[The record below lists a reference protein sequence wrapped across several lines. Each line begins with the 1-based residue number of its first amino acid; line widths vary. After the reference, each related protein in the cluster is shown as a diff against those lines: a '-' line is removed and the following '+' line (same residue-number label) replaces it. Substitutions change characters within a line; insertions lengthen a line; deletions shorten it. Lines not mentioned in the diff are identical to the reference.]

1 MKFSQTLF
9 LTFLLLISTLF
20 NANAQNKMKLGK
32 VSSEDLK
39 MTVYEADSTAEAV
52 ILGEKSFL
60 NIQFGP
66 DGNPQLLIDI
76 HRRIKILHE
85 DAIDEWGNISFRL
98 YNRSG
103 SRQSL
108 GNFKAYTINEI
119 DGKVTSEKLSLK
131 DAFKEEASEF
141 VTTQKFTFKNVQV
154 GSIIDY
160 SYSIY
165 SDFYSSIPDLYA
177 QYSIPI
183 VWREITFEYLNY
195 FQYKYFITGSAP
207 VYHRESKNTTEN
219 AGNQSH
225 AKTRDYWVFKDV
237 PALKQLSY
245 MRPVSNYRTKINYE
259 LYGIQVPAQVYENYS
274 TSWEEINKDLVE
286 SDRFGSLLDK
296 LGPTK
301 DLAESLNLTEA
312 SEDEKIIAAVNY
324 VQKNFIWDGNQAVY
338 PSLEWRKNL
347 KEEKGNSSE
356 LNFTLIG
363 MLRNLGIKAYPV
375 ILSTR
380 ANGVIFE
387 SFPTTEDFN
396 YVITA
401 IEKDGKYILVDPTS
415 EFTGLNML
423 PQKCLNGKGLLISEK
438 GPKWI
443 PIETGTPYDIAEF
456 VSFKID
462 EDLSVTANYQSKHS
476 KYAAYFFRDNID
488 DMGGI
493 EKYEKK
499 LIDDFK
505 DFNITD
511 FSVENLEDLSKP
523 LVENYSLAPEDY
535 LQEMGDLILM
545 KPVLYPNFKENP
557 FKKDTRDFPIDFT
570 YPRNYQQTV
579 VIELPEGYAFDELPK
594 NLRIATADR
603 ALYMSI
609 IYSIEGNK
617 LTMLMKF
624 NIKET
629 MFLASRYNEIKSFF
643 DNVVAKEN
651 EQIVIREL

>member
-9 LTFLLLISTLF
+9 LTFLLLTSTLF

-39 MTVYEADSTAEAV
+39 MTVYEADSTAEAL

-66 DGNPQLLIDI
+66 NGNPQLLIDI

-85 DAIDEWGNISFRL
+85 DAIDEWGNISFSL

-103 SRQSL
+103 KRQSL
-108 GNFKAYTINEI
+108 GNFKGYTINEI

-131 DAFKEEASEF
+131 DAFKEEASEY

-154 GSIIDY
+154 GSILDY
-160 SYSIY
+160 SYKIY
-165 SDFYSSIPDLYA
+165 SDFYSNIPDLYA

-207 VYHRESKNTTEN
+207 VYHRESKSTTEN
-219 AGNQSH
+219 TGNQSH

-274 TSWEEINKDLVE
+274 TSWAEINKDLVK

-301 DLAESLNLTEA
+301 DLAESLNLNEA

-324 VQKNFIWDGNQAVY
+324 VQKNFIWDGNQSVY

-347 KEEKGNSSE
+347 KEKKGNTSE

-363 MLRNLGIKAYPV
+363 MLKNLEIEAYPV

-387 SFPTTEDFN
+387 SFPATEDFN

-401 IEKDGKYILVDPTS
+401 IAKDGKYILVDPTS

-423 PQKCLNGKGLLISEK
+423 PQKCLNGKGLLISKK
-438 GPKWI
+438 GHKWI

-456 VSFKID
+456 VTFKID
-462 EDLSVTANYQSKHS
+462 EDLNLTANYQSKHS
-476 KYAAYFFRDNID
+476 NYAAYFFRNNIYN
-488 DMGGI
+488 MGGE
-493 EKYEKK
+493 EKYKEE
-499 LIDDFK
+499 LIDNYK

-511 FSVENLEDLSKP
+511 FSVDNLEDLSKP
-523 LVENYSLAPEDY
+523 LLENYSVAPEDY
-535 LQEMGDLILM
+535 LQEMGNLILM

-570 YPRNYQQTV
+570 YPRNYTQTV
-579 VIELPEGYAFDELPK
+579 MIELPEGYTFDELPK
-594 NLRIATADR
+594 NLRTTTADR
-603 ALYMSI
+603 ALFMTI
-609 IYSIEGNK
+609 MYSVEGNK
-617 LTMLMKF
+617 LMMQMKL
-624 NIKET
+624 NINKT
-629 MFLASRYNEIKSFF
+629 MFLASRYDEIKSFF